1 MTESPFQEKTI
12 KSPPVSRGAFAR
24 PEGFEPSTY
33 GFVVRHSIQLSY
45 GRVYLNVESCSAI
58 VYYRDLHHPG
68 VQNSPGSDYTQN
80 EI

>member
-1 MTESPFQEKTI
+1 
-12 KSPPVSRGAFAR
+12 
-24 PEGFEPSTY
+24 
-33 GFVVRHSIQLSY
+33 
-45 GRVYLNVESCSAI
+45 